1 MNIEEDEYACLTYI
15 DYSTPYPLDTD
26 NVLCI
31 EGHESQ
37 DFSPI
42 TETIHG
48 SSIGNSYHSISNLNS
63 ILKCKGEGDLFVMH
77 LNAVS
82 LVAHYDE
89 IESLISAKISATPD
103 ILCISETRFKD
114 SKVDYQS
121 KLATHPDYD
130 LVYDNSP
137 TNAGGVAIYV
147 KHNIKFTVNRELKL
161 KVDDCESLFIELDIS
176 DKLILGSQKTVLIG
190 CIYRHPRPQ
199 TESFLDSLSGI
210 LDHYTQRETP
220 ILIMGDINYDVSNKD
235 KASTKLYENMLNSFG
250 CSNIIS
256 VSTRFGK
263 SNNAILDHIITNYDL
278 NKTVHGVLDFTM
290 IDTPQLSHYLSI
302 LAL

>member
-1 MNIEEDEYACLTYI
+1 M
-15 DYSTPYPLDTD
+15 
-26 NVLCI
+26 
-31 EGHESQ
+31 
-37 DFSPI
+37 
-42 TETIHG
+42 
-48 SSIGNSYHSISNLNS
+48 
-63 ILKCKGEGDLFVMH
+63 
-77 LNAVS
+77 
-82 LVAHYDE
+82 
-89 IESLISAKISATPD
+89 
-103 ILCISETRFKD
+103 
-114 SKVDYQS
+114 
-121 KLATHPDYD
+121 
-130 LVYDNSP
+130 
-137 TNAGGVAIYV
+137 GGVAIYV

-290 IDTPQLSHYLSI
+290 TDHLPIFALLKYTSSLETKQESHENTGTKTWQKIDDSKKDEFIEKLEENLSTLCLDEGPEDI
-302 LAL
+302 LEKLTQ